1 MMLDVVGVILILL
14 FFIRGYMKGLI
25 VAAFS
30 MLALL
35 LGILCSLKLSQ
46 SLSEWLLKN
55 GYVSSGW
62 VQIVSYVVLFFGV
75 FLLVRLLARLV
86 QSAIEGMALG
96 IINKLIGGLLY
107 AFVGAILWSSL
118 LWLGNKMHIIT
129 PQTIADSKTYSWLS
143 QLAPWFFEQAGKLLP
158 FAKDVFSKLE
168 HFFDTIN
175 QKAADVGTH

>member
-1 MMLDVVGVILILL
+1 MLDIVGVILIIL
-14 FFIRGYMKGLI
+14 FFIRGYLKGLI

-35 LGILCSLKLSQ
+35 LGIICSLKLSQ
-46 SLSEWLLKN
+46 SFSEWLLKN

-62 VQIVSYVVLFFGV
+62 VQIVSYVVLFIGV
-75 FLLVRLLARLV
+75 FLLVRLLARLI

-96 IINKLIGGLLY
+96 IFNKLAGGLLY
-107 AFVGAILWSSL
+107 AFTGAVLWSSL
-118 LWLGNKMHIIT
+118 LWLGSKMHIIT
-129 PQTIADSKTYSWLS
+129 AQAIADSKTYPWLS

-168 HFFDTIN
+168 HFFDTVN
-175 QKAADVGTH
+175 HKTADVGTH